1 MRILIAGAT
10 GLVGQELVK
19 LCHQQS
25 IAVNYLTTNKSKL
38 STDKNY
44 TGYYWDPANNEIDS
58 KCFNKVDVVI
68 NLAGASIS
76 KRWTSAYKKEI
87 LNSRIDSA
95 NCILNCIK
103 DDNIKISH
111 YISASAIGIYPSSI
125 TNYYD
130 EESKEIAS
138 SFLGEVVEAWENAAD
153 QFSEMGVKV
162 TKVRIGLVM
171 SADGGALPEILKP
184 VKMYVGAAFGSGKQ
198 WQSWIHI
205 SDLAKIF
212 LFIAQHQL
220 EGVFNAVAPNAVTNK
235 ELTKA
240 VAETVKR
247 PLFLPNIPKF
257 VMKLALGEMHLLL
270 FESQRVC
277 SQRIEEEGFNFYF
290 HNIRPALQDLLKA
303 ERSIIS

>member
-19 LCHQQS
+19 LCHEKG
-25 IAVNYLTTNKSKL
+25 IAVNYLTTSKSKL
-38 STDKNY
+38 TKDNNY
-44 TGYYWDPANNEIDS
+44 TGYYWNPATNNIDP
-58 KCFNKVDVVI
+58 KCFKDVDVVV

-95 NCILNCIK
+95 NCIFESIK
-103 DDNIKISH
+103 KNNVNISQ
-111 YISASAIGIYPSSI
+111 YISASAIGIYPSSL

-130 EESKEIAS
+130 ESFESVS
-138 SFLGEVVEAWENAAD
+138 TSFLGEVVQAWEQAAD
-153 QFSEMGVKV
+153 RFTELGILVS
-162 TKVRIGLVM
+162 KVRIGLVM
-171 SADGGALPEILKP
+171 SDKGGALPEIVKP
-184 VKMYVGAAFGSGKQ
+184 VKLFAGAAFGTGKQ

-212 LFIAQHQL
+212 LFVAEHQL
-220 EGVFNAVAPNAVTNK
+220 EGIFNGVAPNAVSNN

-240 VAETVKR
+240 VAETLNK
-247 PLFLPNIPKF
+247 PLILPNIPKLA
-257 VMKLALGEMHLLL
+257 MKILLGDMHILL

-277 SQRIEEEGFNFYF
+277 SQKIEEEGFNFEF
-290 HNIRPALQDLLKA
+290 HNIRPALQDLLD
-303 ERSIIS
+303 

>member
-10 GLVGQELVK
+10 GLVGKELVR
-19 LCHQQS
+19 LCHQRC
-25 IAVNYLTTNKSKL
+25 IAVNYLTTSKSKL
-38 STDKNY
+38 SKDDNY
-44 TGYYWDPANNEIDS
+44 TGYYWNPSKNEIDIN
-58 KCFNKVDVVI
+58 CFTDVEVVI

-76 KRWTSAYKKEI
+76 KRWTTDYKKEI

-95 NCILNCIK
+95 NCIFNSIK
-103 DDNIKISH
+103 ENNIRISN
-111 YISASAIGIYPSSI
+111 YISASAIGIYPSSV

-130 EESKEIAS
+130 EGCKEIAS
-138 SFLGEVVEAWENAAD
+138 SFLGEVVEAWEKAAD
-153 QFSEMGVKV
+153 QFSKIGAMVSKI
-162 TKVRIGLVM
+162 RIGLVL
-171 SADGGALPEILKP
+171 SAQGGALPEILKP

-205 SDLAKIF
+205 SDVAKIF
-212 LFIAQHQL
+212 LFVSQHQL
-220 EGVFNAVAPNAVTNK
+220 EGIFNAVAPNAVTNR

-247 PLFLPNIPKF
+247 PLVLPNIPKF
-257 VMKLALGEMHLLL
+257 VMKLVLGEMHLLL

-277 SQRIEEEGFNFYF
+277 SQKIEEEGFNFEF

-303 ERSIIS
+303 

>member
-10 GLVGQELVK
+10 GLVGQELVR
-19 LCHQQS
+19 LCHQQG
-25 IAVNYLTTNKSKL
+25 IAVNYLTTSKAKL
-38 STDKNY
+38 SKDENY
-44 TGYYWDPANNEIDS
+44 TGFYWNPAKNEIDIN
-58 KCFNKVDVVI
+58 CFTDVEVVI

-76 KRWTSAYKKEI
+76 NRWTSAYKKEI

-95 NCILNCIK
+95 NCIFNSIT
-103 DDNIKISH
+103 DNNIRMSH
-111 YISASAIGIYPSSI
+111 YISASAIGIYPSSV

-130 EESKEIAS
+130 EESNEVAS
-138 SFLGEVVEAWENAAD
+138 TFLGEVVEAWEKAAD
-153 QFSEMGVKV
+153 QFSKIGAMVSKI
-162 TKVRIGLVM
+162 RIGLVL
-171 SADGGALPEILKP
+171 SAQGGALPEILKP

-205 SDLAKIF
+205 SDVAKIF
-212 LFIAQHQL
+212 LFVSQHQL
-220 EGVFNAVAPNAVTNK
+220 EGIFNAVAPNAVTNR

-240 VAETVKR
+240 VAETVNR

-257 VMKLALGEMHLLL
+257 VMKLVLGEMHLLL

-277 SQRIEEEGFNFYF
+277 SQKIEEEGYNFEF

-303 ERSIIS
+303 